1 MKGKQELVPLQEQEV
16 VIVTDTKNIYL
27 EHPNFIRNEMHE
39 QLVEVYSFYRGEPAP
54 VGPIYLQQY
63 LKLRLKIIIE

>member
-1 MKGKQELVPLQEQEV
+1 MVPLQEQEV

-27 EHPNFIRNEMHE
+27 EHPNIPRNEMQE
-39 QLVEVYSFYRGEPAP
+39 QLVEVYSFNRGVPAP

-63 LKLRLKIIIE
+63 PNTQEQGEVFSLIL